1 MKRRHLL
8 LAIAVAGIA
17 ALALGFGWAAFWDRS
32 SPASARTAVIP
43 QGAALG
49 EVATLLQE
57 RGVIAHPLAF
67 RALARLS
74 GSETR
79 VEAGEYTFPAHES
92 TAGVLRLLVLGQGQ
106 IARWV
111 TFPEGFTADEVA
123 RALARRGLGDAR
135 AYEAWFMSNSIDLY
149 GTRTRNL
156 EGFLF
161 PDTYLIPLPASP
173 EVTARIM
180 VDEFRRELPAD
191 AQARARQLGLT
202 VPQVI
207 TVASLVEREAKAD
220 DERALMAGVYYNRLR
235 LRMPLQVDA
244 TIEYA
249 LPQHAAVIT
258 RSDLRLDSPYNTY
271 RYPGLPPTPIANPG
285 RSSIMAAF
293 FPKKS
298 DFLYYVYMGNGH
310 HAFART
316 YQEHSANVSRYLK

>member
-1 MKRRHLL
+1 MKRLRPFI
-8 LAIAVAGIA
+8 AIVIAGIA
-17 ALALGFGWAAFWDRS
+17 ALAFALGWAAFWDRS
-32 SPASARTAVIP
+32 SPASDRAVVIP
-43 QGAALG
+43 QGATLAG
-49 EVATLLQE
+49 ITKLLQE

-67 RALARLS
+67 RVLARLD

-79 VEAGEYTFPAHES
+79 LEAGEYAFPAHES
-92 TAGVLRLLVLGQGQ
+92 TAGILRFLVLGRGQ
-106 IARWV
+106 IARWI
-111 TFPEGFTADEVA
+111 TIPEGFTADEVA
-123 RALARRGLGDAR
+123 RALAGRGLGDAKG
-135 AYEAWFMSNSIDLY
+135 YEAWFMSNSIDLY

-161 PDTYLIPLPASP
+161 PETYLIPLPASP
-173 EVTARIM
+173 EVTTRIM

-191 AQARARQLGLT
+191 AQAQARKLGLT

-244 TIEYA
+244 SIEYA
-249 LPQHAAVIT
+249 LPRHAAVIT
-258 RSDLRLDSPYNTY
+258 RSDLGLDSPYNTY
-271 RYPGLPPTPIANPG
+271 RYSGLPPTPIANPG
-285 RSSIMAAF
+285 RPSIMAAF

-316 YQEHSANVSRYLK
+316 YREHSANVSRYLK